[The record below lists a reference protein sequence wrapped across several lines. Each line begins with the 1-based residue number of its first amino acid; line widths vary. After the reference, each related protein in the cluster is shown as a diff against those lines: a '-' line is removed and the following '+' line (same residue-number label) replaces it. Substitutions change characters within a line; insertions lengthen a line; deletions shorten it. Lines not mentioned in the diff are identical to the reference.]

1 MRIAS
6 KINAALFGAFACG
19 TLATYV
25 VLNTT
30 IQPRFDDI
38 ENASAQTNHKRVT
51 DAFAAFTEKLKTATQ
66 DYAFWDQTYHFMQGE
81 AVAEFVESNLTP
93 EAKAVENLGVNALV
107 FLRKDGEVLWGAA
120 YDLES
125 KEKIDGLVNEIA
137 HFSRSHPQIGH
148 TNPSAERGIIQTS
161 KGLVLVAIAPVLKS
175 DQSGEPE
182 GKVISAKMLDVAAV
196 KQLTGVEFNLQ
207 PMPHL
212 IGRNELSGDIILEKL
227 TDQITTKS
235 VVKSL
240 IGRPLALLTVSS
252 SRDVSRAGAMA
263 IRSATEMMVAAGLT
277 ALAVLW
283 AFLSQ
288 TVVSRI
294 GALKKHFGTAGCS
307 GTIKPAAQSAADD
320 EIGDLARSFNSMADQ
335 VNHLRDALADSA
347 YMSGLSEWAAGTLHN
362 VRNGLI
368 PVATTTWQ
376 VEQLFDTAWLKNVE
390 TALAEHADAAT
401 ATDRRTKLNAFLVG
415 SAGRFVES
423 AKRTT
428 DLTGKI
434 NRASQS
440 VLDMVTEFERYAHRK
455 TEIETVDVLPL
466 LKATVVST
474 IADRGNDVELA
485 LPAESATVLG
495 NSIILRQIV
504 SNIIVNALEAMADQ
518 PHRARIEVSI
528 AEPANKAGYTQVRI
542 SDNGEGLASDRLTSI
557 FQRGVS
563 SRKGRSGGLGLH
575 WCANAAKVLGG
586 TIHAVSAGPGCGTT
600 IVIELTNTE
609 TREKQAA

>member
-107 FLRKDGEVLWGAA
+107 FLRKDGKVLWGAA

-196 KQLTGVEFNLQ
+196 KQLTGVDFNLQ

-212 IGRNELSGDIILEKL
+212 IGRNELSEDIKLEKL
-227 TDQITTKS
+227 ADQITTKS

-294 GALKKHFGTAGCS
+294 GALRKHFGTAGCS

-504 SNIIVNALEAMADQ
+504 SNIVVNALEAMADQ

-586 TIHAVSAGPGCGTT
+586 TIHAESAGPGWGTT
-600 IVIELTNTE
+600 IVIELTSTE

>member
-51 DAFAAFTEKLKTATQ
+51 DAFTAFTEKLKTATQ

-93 EAKAVENLGVNALV
+93 EAKAVENLGVDALV

-212 IGRNELSGDIILEKL
+212 IGRNELSEDIKLEKL
-227 TDQITTKS
+227 ADQITTKS

-240 IGRPLALLTVSS
+240 IGWPLALLTVSS

-504 SNIIVNALEAMADQ
+504 SNIVVNALEAMADQ

-586 TIHAVSAGPGCGTT
+586 TIHAESAGPGWGTT
-600 IVIELTNTE
+600 IVIELTSTE
-609 TREKQAA
+609 TREKKAA